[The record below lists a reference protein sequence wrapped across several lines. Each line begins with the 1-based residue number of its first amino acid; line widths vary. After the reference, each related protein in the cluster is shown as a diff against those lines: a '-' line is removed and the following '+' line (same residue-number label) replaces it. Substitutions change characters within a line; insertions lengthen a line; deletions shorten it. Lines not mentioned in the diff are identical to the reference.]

1 MFGGEYYSHGKQFI
15 EDVPIRRI
23 DFSDPEEVA
32 AHERITCLVKQARS
46 FIAKRDEAILPGDKE
61 LYSRSIEAAKNSL
74 ERLVDELYELDN
86 QLKERAEG

>member
-1 MFGGEYYSHGKQFI
+1 M
-15 EDVPIRRI
+15 
-23 DFSDPEEVA
+23 A

>member
-1 MFGGEYYSHGKQFI
+1 M
-15 EDVPIRRI
+15 
-23 DFSDPEEVA
+23 
-32 AHERITCLVKQARS
+32 KQARS